1 MRICL
6 LIIFFMAMSR
16 FCNAQNEKFTSKLY
30 FPGLVG
36 VDLHLYDGHL
46 NYRQGIVINT
56 GAEYR
61 PENCPVFFRFNY
73 DALSSKYKSGIHP
86 DVPTNVRNGT
96 LHLNYF
102 LAGAG
107 YRKRTNRTGWY
118 VLAQT
123 GLEQR
128 NYDKVLAV
136 QEGYTIEQVSKKVL
150 GLKFTGGFE
159 YYVAEHFALIMEPA
173 FYPGSYYPVQGS
185 SNKNLSLSVGFTT
198 TLF

>member
-1 MRICL
+1 
-6 LIIFFMAMSR
+6 MSC

-36 VDLHLYDGHL
+36 IDLHLYDGHL
-46 NYRQGIVINT
+46 NYRRGIVINT

-61 PENCPVFFRFNY
+61 PENTPLFFRFNY
-73 DALSSKYKSGIHP
+73 DALSSKYKNGNQP
-86 DVPTNVRNGT
+86 ELPTNVRNGT

-102 LAGAG
+102 LLGAG
-107 YRKRTNRTGWY
+107 YRKRTKQTGWY
-118 VLAQT
+118 FLAQT

-128 NYDKVLAV
+128 TYDRVANGPG
-136 QEGYTIEQVSKKVL
+136 GYTIDQVTKQVL

-159 YYVAEHFALIMEPA
+159 YYVAEHFALIAEPA
-173 FYPGSYYPVQGS
+173 FYPGSYYSIQGS
-185 SNKNLSLSVGFTT
+185 SNKNLSISLGFTT